1 VIISASRRTDIPA
14 YYGEWFL
21 SRLKT
26 GWCRVP
32 NPFNR
37 KQVAEISLASSDV
50 DAFVFWTRDPRPFTR
65 CFENLD
71 RRGDPYVVLFTLTG
85 YGPPLEPHAPPTEAA
100 LVAFRELAQR
110 IGSDRVIWRYDPI
123 VVGPGLTIDDHR
135 RRFAAL
141 ARHLE
146 SSTRMVKTS
155 FLDLYRKTQRRLAAI
170 PNGEAFIS
178 DPALHPRAE
187 ELVHSLVEIA
197 ANHGMGLEICAE
209 THDFSHLGAPSG
221 RCVDGA
227 LLNRLFGISVPRGA
241 DPGQRTACRCTPSR
255 DIGVP
260 GTCAAGCVYCYAT
273 ASHPAALR
281 RLKAHDP
288 TAPAMILLDD

>member
-14 YYGEWFL
+14 YYGEWL
-21 SRLKT
+21 LNRLKA

-37 KQVAEISLASSDV
+37 KQVAEISLASDDV
-50 DAFVFWTRDPRPFTR
+50 DAFVLWTRDPRPFGDG
-65 CFENLD
+65 FDYLD
-71 RRGDPYVVLFTLTG
+71 DRGDPYLVLFTLTG
-85 YGPPLEPHAPPTEAA
+85 YGPPLEPHAPPPESA
-100 LVAFRELAQR
+100 LTAFRDLAQR
-110 IGSDRVIWRYDPI
+110 IGPDRVIWRYDPI
-123 VVGPGLTIDDHR
+123 VVGPGLTIDDHQ

-141 ARHLE
+141 ARRLE

-155 FLDLYRKTQRRLAAI
+155 FLDLYRKTQRRLATI
-170 PNGEAFIS
+170 PNGEAFIA
-178 DPALHPRAE
+178 DPAHHPRAE
-187 ELVHSLVEIA
+187 ELVRSIAEIA
-197 ANHGMGLEICAE
+197 TNHGMRLEICAE
-209 THDFSHLGAPSG
+209 THDFSHLGAPPG

-227 LLNRLFGISVPRGA
+227 LLSRLFGISVPRGA
-241 DPGQRTACRCTPSR
+241 DPGQRSACRCTPSR

-281 RLKAHDP
+281 RLEAHDS
-288 TAPAMILLDD
+288 TGPAMVPLDE